1 MKKIS
6 KLVCG
11 FVFIISIFS
20 CTREEGKKMITEVSD
35 LMAMKA
41 NALKRSRKYELA
53 SKEMAD
59 KILECI
65 NSKDIDGLYELFSE
79 EVKNSDIDLKVQIKN
94 LFDVIRGELKGNK
107 GGKSIETEWN
117 NKNTGDKIYEHTL
130 TNSDGTIF
138 DDHYRPYP
146 KQLKPN

>member
-53 SKEMAD
+53 N
-59 KILECI
+59 L
-65 NSKDIDGLYELFSE
+65 LYCSH
-79 EVKNSDIDLKVQIKN
+79 K
-94 LFDVIRGELKGNK
+94 
-107 GGKSIETEWN
+107 
-117 NKNTGDKIYEHTL
+117 
-130 TNSDGTIF
+130 
-138 DDHYRPYP
+138 
-146 KQLKPN
+146 

>member
-41 NALKRSRKYELA
+41 NALKHSRKYELA
-53 SKEMAD
+53 NKE
-59 KILECI
+59 
-65 NSKDIDGLYELFSE
+65 
-79 EVKNSDIDLKVQIKN
+79 
-94 LFDVIRGELKGNK
+94 
-107 GGKSIETEWN
+107 W
-117 NKNTGDKIYEHTL
+117 
-130 TNSDGTIF
+130 
-138 DDHYRPYP
+138 
-146 KQLKPN
+146 